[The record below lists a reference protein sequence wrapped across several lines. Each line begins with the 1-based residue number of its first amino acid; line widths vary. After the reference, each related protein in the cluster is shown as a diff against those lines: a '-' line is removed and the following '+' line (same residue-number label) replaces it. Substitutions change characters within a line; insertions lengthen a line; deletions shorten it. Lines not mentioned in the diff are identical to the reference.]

1 MRALVCHRFG
11 DYHDLRVE
19 EFPAPELPPHGVRIA
34 VEVASLS
41 FSISLWI
48 AGKYQVKPHLPFI
61 PGAEVVGRVIETAP
75 GVTACQPGQRVLAL
89 IGWGGY
95 AEQAVSPEATVYP
108 LPDGIE
114 SAAALH
120 LGVSYGTAYG
130 ALAWRARLEA
140 GQTLLVLAAAGGVG
154 LAAVEV
160 GRAMG
165 ARVIAAAGGPEKCA
179 VARDHGAEACIDY
192 RHEELRE
199 AIRRL
204 SPHQGVNVVF
214 DPVGGG
220 LSEAALRSLQS
231 GGRLLTIGF
240 ACGTMSQVQPNILL
254 VRNLS
259 VLGFNFAPTSA
270 GHPSTSARYEPQVRA
285 AFKQIFEWQA
295 QGKIRPLVAETYPL
309 GHFTEAQDAVLGRR
323 TVGKVILRVAG
334 DTFTRSTRASLGAYG
349 GRQFDKKPAS
359 SFAFRGFFFAR
370 TIGLAG
376 LGDFTNRRILR
387 LGRPASAGQC
397 FTRTDCH

>member
-48 AGKYQVKPHLPFI
+48 AGKYQVKPSLPFI

-75 GVTACQPGQRVLAL
+75 GVTACRPGQRVLAL

-179 VARDHGAEACIDY
+179 VARDHGADVCIDY

-204 SPHQGVNVVF
+204 SPHQGVDVVF
-214 DPVGGG
+214 DPVGGE

-240 ACGTMSQVQPNILL
+240 ASGRMPQVQPNILL

-259 VLGFNFAPTSA
+259 VLGFNFGAYIGWSPVDER
-270 GHPSTSARYEPQVRA
+270 ARYEPQVRA
-285 AFKQIFEWQA
+285 AFMQFFEWHA

-309 GHFTEAQDAVLGRR
+309 EHFAEALDAVLGRC
-323 TVGKVILRVAG
+323 TVGKVILRVA
-334 DTFTRSTRASLGAYG
+334 A
-349 GRQFDKKPAS
+349 
-359 SFAFRGFFFAR
+359 
-370 TIGLAG
+370 
-376 LGDFTNRRILR
+376 
-387 LGRPASAGQC
+387 
-397 FTRTDCH
+397 